1 MFRWKDIM
9 YFGVGLVLWPIVL
22 IGKGI
27 ALVRDIGEEII
38 SIYKFD
44 RNLKRRFKK
53 LEAFKASSFICNI
66 YLLYNET

>member
-1 MFRWKDIM
+1 MFKWKDIM

-44 RNLKRRFKK
+44 RNLKRRFK
-53 LEAFKASSFICNI
+53 N
-66 YLLYNET
+66 